1 MSAATWT
8 HDNVMAE
15 LKTVLKH
22 YAQSEV
28 ELTDKTEL
36 VGDLGIDSLGVM
48 EVVAD
53 LESKFELAIEDED
66 LQAVQ
71 TVGDVV
77 RALEARLR
85 QLGRFAD

>member
-1 MSAATWT
+1 
-8 HDNVMAE
+8 MAE